1 MPTACPKCHHIRH
14 PSESSV
20 PDWQCPACGVAYVK
34 AADAAQGRAAPA
46 GRQPKQAAAKPAFPG
61 VPWAGLV
68 VVLAVVVGAW
78 FGHKVVR
85 NKAFAGDT
93 GSAASAGASADL
105 TNAQIRTLAGSVK
118 ADEVVMYSTTDCTYC
133 AQAKSWLSQYGF
145 PLSECNMTT
154 TPHCEQEF
162 KALGA
167 DGTPYLIVR
176 GHHMKNGFDSD
187 EFLAALR

>member
-1 MPTACPKCHHIRH
+1 MSTSCPKCHHIRH

-20 PDWQCPACGVAYVK
+20 PDWQCPACGVAYAK
-34 AADAAQGRAAPA
+34 AADAAQGRGPQAVRQH
-46 GRQPKQAAAKPAFPG
+46 RQPADKPASRG

-68 VVLAVVVGAW
+68 VVLALVVGAW

-85 NKAFAGDT
+85 TKGVAGET
-93 GSAASAGASADL
+93 GSAASAGADL
-105 TNAQIRTLAGSVK
+105 TDAQIHALAATVK
-118 ADEVVMYSTTDCTYC
+118 AEEVVMYSTTDCTYC
-133 AQAKSWLSQYGF
+133 AQAKAWLSQYGF

>member
-85 NKAFAGDT
+85 NKAFAGGT
-93 GSAASAGASADL
+93 GSAESASADL
-105 TNAQIRTLAGSVK
+105 TDPQIHALAATVK
-118 ADEVVMYSTTDCTYC
+118 SDEVVMYSTTDCTYC

>member
-1 MPTACPKCHHIRH
+1 MTTSCPKCHHIRH
-14 PSESSV
+14 PSESAV

-34 AADAAQGRAAPA
+34 AAEAAQGRAPQVIQQ
-46 GRQPKQAAAKPAFPG
+46 RMPPAAKPASRG
-61 VPWAGLV
+61 VPWTALT

-78 FGHKVVR
+78 WGQQALQS
-85 NKAFAGDT
+85 KALPGGGRAV
-93 GSAASAGASADL
+93 ASAGADL
-105 TNAQIRTLAGSVK
+105 TDAQIRALAATVQ
-118 ADEVVMYSTTDCTYC
+118 AEDVVMYSTTDCTYC
-133 AQAKSWLSQYGF
+133 AQAKGWLSQYGF

-154 TPHCEQEF
+154 TPHCEQAF
-162 KALGA
+162 RALGA